1 MVICDNIGND
11 RLFIRKFNIDIWKK
25 MVENAVN
32 STLILEKKIVWKYK
46 IRGKS
51 TLIYEKKKK
60 IAKIT
65 ENSEIDIWK

>member
-51 TLIYEKKKK
+51 TLIYEQKKKLLKLQK
-60 IAKIT
+60 IQK
-65 ENSEIDIWK
+65 